1 MKPQQIYSGSN
12 VGPGKN
18 QAPRKNSELFSGA
31 DGKAGMVAIADVNA
45 ETDLED
51 FYGELKEKLAPFAR
65 PLFIR
70 ILKEMD
76 MTGRDRSIDAGGT
89 RAELCFP
96 RGLANFRS

>member
-1 MKPQQIYSGSN
+1 
-12 VGPGKN
+12 
-18 QAPRKNSELFSGA
+18 
-31 DGKAGMVAIADVNA
+31 MVAIADVNA

-76 MTGRDRSIDAGGT
+76 MTGRNRSIDADGI

-96 RGLANFRS
+96 REPVDLPISGVKLISKMFSNE